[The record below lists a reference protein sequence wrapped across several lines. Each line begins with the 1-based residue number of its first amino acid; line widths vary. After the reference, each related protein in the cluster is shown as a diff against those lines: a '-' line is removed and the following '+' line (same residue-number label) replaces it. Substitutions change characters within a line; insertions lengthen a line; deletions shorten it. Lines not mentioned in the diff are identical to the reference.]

1 MKYMKNKGIVGKD
14 IHKKGLPEIPE
25 MGGVGILISITITG
39 TIIFIIAL
47 IYYPTDVFTYQMLG
61 FLIATQIG
69 GGIGIIDDKVRLK
82 GKVKPILLTLG
93 GVPILIIQFFIIKIC
108 NPFPYFPLI
117 GSFTIQIIYFIII
130 PIAFSVVSNAMNML
144 DVVNGSM
151 SGSSTII
158 FITLIITS
166 IFFIIFPLKDKLGG
180 SPTSVEQ
187 GLIGLVV
194 AAIMAGASIILFKY
208 NKYPAKVFNGD
219 VGSLTIGYGL
229 TTIAILGGQEFIVI
243 ICILP
248 FVINAFQ
255 MLSSIGKIVEG
266 RKIKYRPTKI
276 LPNGLITAS
285 NHHKAPLTL
294 MRILLANKPKSE
306 KRIALDILL
315 LTSFSCFLG
324 FISLLLTIFIHII

>member
-1 MKYMKNKGIVGKD
+1 
-14 IHKKGLPEIPE
+14 
-25 MGGVGILISITITG
+25 
-39 TIIFIIAL
+39 
-47 IYYPTDVFTYQMLG
+47 
-61 FLIATQIG
+61 
-69 GGIGIIDDKVRLK
+69 
-82 GKVKPILLTLG
+82 
-93 GVPILIIQFFIIKIC
+93 
-108 NPFPYFPLI
+108 
-117 GSFTIQIIYFIII
+117 
-130 PIAFSVVSNAMNML
+130 
-144 DVVNGSM
+144 
-151 SGSSTII
+151 
-158 FITLIITS
+158 
-166 IFFIIFPLKDKLGG
+166 
-180 SPTSVEQ
+180 
-187 GLIGLVV
+187 
-194 AAIMAGASIILFKY
+194 
-208 NKYPAKVFNGD
+208 VFNGD